1 MGDATTLYD
10 RDYYAWAIDQA
21 DKLRAWPEHLRP
33 NGIDTEN
40 LAEEIE
46 SLAKREADALESH
59 LRNLF
64 LHLLKLEWHPDQR
77 SREHWIREI
86 KEFRRQVLK
95 FGDKRPRRGQ
105 PKLWS
110 ERHEWAED
118 AWKDAV
124 AAFCDD
130 LQADGAAVDSV
141 ILAKLRADTSGPG
154 YALDEQALGADWF
167 PEFRGTTNPSPTP
180 RRRKPAG

>member
-1 MGDATTLYD
+1 MGNAPSLYD
-10 RDYYAWAIDQA
+10 RDYYAWALDQA
-21 DKLRAWPEHLRP
+21 EKLRAWPEHLRP

-40 LAEEIE
+40 LAEEVE
-46 SLAKREADALESH
+46 SLAKRKADALESN

-110 ERHEWAED
+110 ERH
-118 AWKDAV
+118 
-124 AAFCDD
+124 DD
-130 LQADGAAVDSV
+130 LRTDGAAKNDR
-141 ILAKLRADTSGPG
+141 ILAALGTAASGPG
-154 YALDEQALGADWF
+154 YSLDEQALGADWF
-167 PEFRGTTNPSPTP
+167 PECRGDTEPSPAP
-180 RRRKPAG
+180 RRD